1 MSELGVW
8 IALSAGVKTRALF
21 QIWFHGPLYSGFVL
35 IDPISVLDAVVVHDR
50 EAVDIGLLG
59 DGAGLRRT
67 DAGLGVDCREMQRGE
82 HGNPADKASSCDA
95 FHDSKTFHFA
105 TRCRTCCST

>member
-8 IALSAGVKTRALF
+8 IALSAGVKRRAAVPDLV
-21 QIWFHGPLYSGFVL
+21 QGPLVFRVRL
-35 IDPISVLDAVVVHDR
+35 IHPIGVLDAVVVHDR

-59 DGAGLRRT
+59 DGAGFRRA
-67 DAGLGVDCREMQRGE
+67 DAGLGAGCREMERRE

-95 FHDSKTFHFA
+95 FS
-105 TRCRTCCST
+105 